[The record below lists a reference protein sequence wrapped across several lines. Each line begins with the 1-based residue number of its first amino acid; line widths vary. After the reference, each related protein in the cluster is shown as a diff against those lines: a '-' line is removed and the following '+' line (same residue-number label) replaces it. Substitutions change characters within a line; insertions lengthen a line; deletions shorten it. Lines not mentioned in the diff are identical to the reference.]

1 MNASTTDGFEFIQDQ
16 PTTGTCA
23 WEASPTGLYQSSN
36 TWGNYPNYNTLTGC
50 NALVNTTTFEEFIM
64 EVEIDAVADNDGMGL
79 GAPRRRPPLP
89 SALESALTAAPV
101 TSPPRPICTQS
112 SAGTPRPTT
121 SAPS

>member
-23 WEASPTGLYQSSN
+23 WEPSAAGLYQSSN

-50 NALVNTTTFEEFIM
+50 NALVNAATFEEFIM

-79 GAPRRRPPLP
+79 GAPAGHTRSP
-89 SALESALTAAPV
+89 SFC
-101 TSPPRPICTQS
+101 RC
-112 SAGTPRPTT
+112 
-121 SAPS
+121 

>member
-1 MNASTTDGFEFIQDQ
+1 MHAGAD
-16 PTTGTCA
+16 
-23 WEASPTGLYQSSN
+23 
-36 TWGNYPNYNTLTGC
+36 PNYNTLTGC

-79 GAPRRRPPLP
+79 GAPASHVFSFPVAADSFVRP
-89 SALESALTAAPV
+89 AF
-101 TSPPRPICTQS
+101 TQS